1 MKTMTLRKLE
11 QEVRKQRAAIDNCLV
26 TTPAE
31 YIDRSAIN
39 RYFDLKQR
47 LATALTMSGV
57 DECRDRMNEIHTY
70 LVYLEIH
77 GSGSEDEKHE
87 TKTLESEFMFLED
100 KLNKLMEQVEVEY
113 E

>member
-1 MKTMTLRKLE
+1 MTIRDLE

-31 YIDRSAIN
+31 YIDRSAIT
-39 RYFDLKQR
+39 RYFDLRQR
-47 LATALTMSGV
+47 LATALKVSGV

-70 LVYLEIH
+70 LVYLEVH

-87 TKTLESEFMFLED
+87 TRTLESEFMFLED
-100 KLNKLMEQVEVEY
+100 KIKQLMEQVEVEY